1 MTTMKSLELR
11 VPPLL
16 VLLLAGLLMGLIAV
30 ATPPLAWSP
39 TLRWGGAAAA
49 ILLGAITA
57 LVGVFTFRRAR
68 TTVNPMRPEAA
79 SSLVANGIYRYTRN
93 PMYLGMLLV
102 LIGWA
107 VYLARPWALLVL
119 PAFVVYMNRFQI
131 GPEERALEAIFGA
144 EFDAYR
150 NRVRRWL

>member
-1 MTTMKSLELR
+1 MNSLELR
-11 VPPLL
+11 VPPLA
-16 VLLLAGLLMGLIAV
+16 VVLLAGLLMGLIAV
-30 ATPPLAWSP
+30 ATPPLALP
-39 TLRWGGAAAA
+39 PAVRWGGAAAG
-49 ILLGAITA
+49 ILLGILAA
-57 LVGVFTFRRAR
+57 LAGVLTFRRAR
-68 TTVNPMRPEAA
+68 TTVNPLRPEAA
-79 SSLVANGIYRYTRN
+79 SALVANGIYRCTRN

-102 LIGWA
+102 LTGWA